1 MNRLLVTS
9 VLVLPVALL
18 AADPS
23 YKVANKIKIGGV
35 NGWDYVYVDSAA
47 QRLYVSHTQQVEVI
61 DLAKMEQVGKIPETT
76 GVHGIAIASDLGK
89 GFTSNGR
96 DNSVSIFD
104 TKTLAVTSKTPV
116 GMNPDAILY
125 EPSSK
130 RVFAFNGN
138 SKDATVIDAK
148 TGMVVA
154 TIPVGGKPEF
164 SQTDGKGTVWVNIE
178 NTAEVVEIDAKKA
191 TVTKRYSLAP
201 CEDPTGLAYDGK
213 GKLYSACSNKMA
225 AISDPKA
232 GKVLATVPI
241 GAGADGIAF
250 DSGMAFA
257 SNGGDGTVTVIGEKG
272 GKYEALETVTTQ
284 RTART
289 IGVDTKTHKLFL
301 PAADTAAGAPGKD
314 GKARPTTVPDS
325 FSVLVLTK

>member
-1 MNRLLVTS
+1 MKGLL
-9 VLVLPVALL
+9 VLVLPAIIF

-23 YKVANKIKIGGV
+23 YKVTNKIKIGGV

-47 QRLYVSHTQQVEVI
+47 QRLYVSHTTQVEVI
-61 DLAKMEQVGKIPETT
+61 DLAKMQPVGKISDTN
-76 GVHGIAIASDLGK
+76 GVHGIAIADDLGK

-96 DNSVSIFD
+96 DNAVGIFD
-104 TKTLAVTSKTPV
+104 LKTLAVTSTTPV

-130 RVFAFNGN
+130 RVFAFNGRSN
-138 SKDATVIDAK
+138 DATVLDAK

-164 SQTDGKGTVWVNIE
+164 SQTDRKGTVWVNIE
-178 NTAEVVEIDAKKA
+178 NTAEIVEIDAKKS
-191 TVTKRYSLAP
+191 TVTKRYSIAP
-201 CEDPTGLAYDGK
+201 CERPTGLAYDGK

-225 AISDPKA
+225 IISDPKA
-232 GKVLATVPI
+232 GKVLGTVPI
-241 GAGADGIAF
+241 DAGADGIAF

-272 GKYEALETVTTQ
+272 GKYEALETVQTQ

-289 IGVDTKTHKLFL
+289 IGVDPKTHKLFL
-301 PAADTAAGAPGKD
+301 PASETGPPTVGKD
-314 GKARPTTVPDS
+314 GKQGRGQALPDS
-325 FSVLVLTK
+325 FSVLVVSR

>member
-1 MNRLLVTS
+1 MKRLLVAS
-9 VLVLPVALL
+9 VLILPVAMV
-18 AADPS
+18 AADSS
-23 YKVANKIKIGGV
+23 YKVAQKIKIGGV

-47 QRLYVSHTQQVEVI
+47 QRLYVSHTGQVEVI
-61 DLAKMEQVGKIPETT
+61 DLAKMAPVGMIPDTP
-76 GVHGIAIASDLGK
+76 GVHGIAIAEDLGK

-104 TKTLAVTSKTPV
+104 TKTLKVSSKTPV

-130 RVFAFNGN
+130 RVFAFNGRSN
-138 SKDATVIDAK
+138 DATVLDAK

-178 NTAEVVEIDAKKA
+178 DKSEVVEIDAKNAKVA
-191 TVTKRYSLAP
+191 KRYSLAP
-201 CEDPTGLAYDGK
+201 CEEPTGLAYDGK
-213 GKLYSACSNKMA
+213 GKLYSACSNKLA

-241 GAGADGIAF
+241 GTGADGIAF

-257 SNGGDGTVTVIGEKG
+257 SNGGDGTMTVIGEKG

-289 IGVDTKTHKLFL
+289 IGSDQKTHKLFL

-314 GKARPTTVPDS
+314 GKARPQTVPES
-325 FSVLVLTK
+325 FSVLVVSK